1 MYTSIPACI
10 RLRVAD
16 LFIRSIFPM
25 LPSLIHRST
34 HQASNDKKSRHEGP
48 NHPSSCPISTSSKR
62 KTELP
67 SHLIRYSQTKRML
80 QHDCKKTSDSESGN

>member
-80 QHDCKKTSDSESGN
+80 QHDCKKMSDSESGN